1 MKRLQMLVL
10 FGLLLALLSACGS
23 SGSGAAATAPAAAPS
38 QAAAPTQAAEP
49 TAALAETS
57 APVAATAQPT
67 TSAGGTEATAAPEA
81 TAATTAGAMSDL
93 GGREVR
99 IAVENAYPPFNYV
112 NPTTSKGE
120 GWDYEAWGEI
130 CRLLNCK
137 PTFQEVSWEGM
148 IQAVGNKQFDAA
160 ADGITITPE
169 RAQQVDFSDGY
180 IQVSQRLLVRSDE
193 QRFKNVDEFVKEQKL
208 RLGTQTGTTN
218 YETAKG
224 LMPES
229 RIQAFEQFPFAVA
242 ALINGDVDAVIM
254 DETAGQGYV
263 GNNAAQL
270 KLIGDPIKSD
280 ELGFIFPKGSDLVAP
295 VNAALGEMRTS
306 GKLDELAKK
315 YFSAEFK
322 LPGS

>member
-10 FGLLLALLSACGS
+10 FGLLLVLLSACG
-23 SGSGAAATAPAAAPS
+23 GSGTGATATAPAAAPT
-38 QAAAPTQAAEP
+38 AAPA
-49 TAALAETS
+49 
-57 APVAATAQPT
+57 
-67 TSAGGTEATAAPEA
+67 AGGSEATAAPEA
-81 TAATTAGAMSDL
+81 TAATTGGALPDL

-112 NPTTSKGE
+112 NPATSKGE
-120 GWDYEAWGEI
+120 GWDYEAWTEI

-137 PTFQEVSWEGM
+137 PTFQEASWEGM

-169 RAQQVDFSDGY
+169 RAEQVDFSDGY
-180 IQVSQRLLVRSDE
+180 IKVDQRLLVRADE
-193 QRFKNVDEFVKEQKL
+193 QRFKSVDEFVANEQL

-263 GNNAAQL
+263 GNNATEL

-280 ELGFIFPKGSDLVAP
+280 ELGFIFPKGSDLVEP
-295 VNAALGEMRTS
+295 VNAALDEMRTS